1 MMTRAILIDPFTE
14 TIMDVT
20 MVDTK
25 LQTIKNLID
34 CEIITV
40 AGIGTSN
47 QYRGIDLIL
56 DDEGLLK
63 DSEHQAYFKYGIQ
76 SQPYA
81 GKALMVATDDEGETV
96 SLPENIT
103 VEKVSE
109 KVIFFKPSQK
119 YLEESKEIE
128 LISFL
133 SKLPV

>member
-14 TIMDVT
+14 TVMDVT

-63 DSEHQAYFKYGIQ
+63 DSNHQAYFKYGIQ

-81 GKALMVATDDEGETV
+81 GKALMVATDDQGETV
-96 SLPENIT
+96 SLPESIT

-119 YLEESKEIE
+119 TLDESTKMT
-128 LISFL
+128 FTAF
-133 SKLPV
+133 

>member
-1 MMTRAILIDPFTE
+1 MTRAILIDPFTE
-14 TIMDVT
+14 TIMEVM

-96 SLPENIT
+96 SLPEIIT

-119 YLEESKEIE
+119 TLDESTKMT
-128 LISFL
+128 FTAF
-133 SKLPV
+133 

>member
-1 MMTRAILIDPFTE
+1 MMTRAILINPFNE
-14 TIMDVT
+14 TIIDVT

-96 SLPENIT
+96 SLPESIT

-119 YLEESKEIE
+119 TLDESTKMT
-128 LISFL
+128 FTAF
-133 SKLPV
+133 

>member
-1 MMTRAILIDPFTE
+1 MTRAILINPFNE
-14 TIMDVT
+14 TIIDVT

-81 GKALMVATDDEGETV
+81 GKALMIATDDEGETV
-96 SLPENIT
+96 SLPESIT

-109 KVIFFKPSQK
+109 KVIFFKPSQNT
-119 YLEESKEIE
+119 LDESTKMT
-128 LISFL
+128 FTAF
-133 SKLPV
+133 

>member
-1 MMTRAILIDPFTE
+1 MTRAILIDPFTE
-14 TIMDVT
+14 TIIEVM

-96 SLPENIT
+96 SLPEIIT
-103 VEKVSE
+103 VKKVSE

-119 YLEESKEIE
+119 TLDESTKMT
-128 LISFL
+128 FTAF
-133 SKLPV
+133 

>member
-1 MMTRAILIDPFTE
+1 MMTRAILINPFNE
-14 TIMDVT
+14 TIIDVT

-76 SQPYA
+76 SNPYA
-81 GKALMVATDDEGETV
+81 GKALMIATDDEGETV
-96 SLPENIT
+96 SLPEIIT

-109 KVIFFKPSQK
+109 KVIFFKPSQNT
-119 YLEESKEIE
+119 LDESTKMT
-128 LISFL
+128 FTAF
-133 SKLPV
+133 

>member
-1 MMTRAILIDPFTE
+1 MMARAILIDPFTE
-14 TIMDVT
+14 TVSNVT
-20 MVDTK
+20 LVDTK

-109 KVIFFKPSQK
+109 KVIFFKPSK
-119 YLEESKEIE
+119 KTLDESTKMT
-128 LISFL
+128 FTAF
-133 SKLPV
+133 

>member
-1 MMTRAILIDPFTE
+1 MTRAILIDPFTE
-14 TIMDVT
+14 TIIEVM

-96 SLPENIT
+96 SLPEIIT

-109 KVIFFKPSQK
+109 KVIFFKPAQK
-119 YLEESKEIE
+119 TLDESTKMT
-128 LISFL
+128 FTAF
-133 SKLPV
+133 

>member
-1 MMTRAILIDPFTE
+1 MIKAILIDPFTE
-14 TIMDVT
+14 TITEVK

-96 SLPENIT
+96 SLPESIT

-109 KVIFFKPSQK
+109 KVIFFKPSQNT
-119 YLEESKEIE
+119 LDESTKMT
-128 LISFL
+128 FTAF
-133 SKLPV
+133 

>member
-1 MMTRAILIDPFTE
+1 MTRAILIDPFAE
-14 TIMDVT
+14 TIMEVT

-96 SLPENIT
+96 SLPESIT

-119 YLEESKEIE
+119 TLDESTKMT
-128 LISFL
+128 FTAF
-133 SKLPV
+133 

>member
-1 MMTRAILIDPFTE
+1 MIRAILINPFNE
-14 TIMDVT
+14 TIMNVT

-81 GKALMVATDDEGETV
+81 GKALMVATNDEGETV

-119 YLEESKEIE
+119 TLDESTKMT
-128 LISFL
+128 FTAF
-133 SKLPV
+133 

>member
-1 MMTRAILIDPFTE
+1 MIKAILIDPFTE
-14 TIMDVT
+14 TIMNVT

-63 DSEHQAYFKYGIQ
+63 DSNHQAYFKYGIQ

-96 SLPENIT
+96 SLPESIT

-119 YLEESKEIE
+119 TLDESTKMTFTA
-128 LISFL
+128 S
-133 SKLPV
+133 

>member
-1 MMTRAILIDPFTE
+1 MTRAILIDPFTE
-14 TIMDVT
+14 TIIEVM

-96 SLPENIT
+96 SLPEIIT

-119 YLEESKEIE
+119 TLDESTKMT
-128 LISFL
+128 FTAF
-133 SKLPV
+133 

>member
-1 MMTRAILIDPFTE
+1 MTKAILIDPFTE

-20 MVDTK
+20 LVDTK

-96 SLPENIT
+96 SLPESIT

-119 YLEESKEIE
+119 TLDESTKMTFT
-128 LISFL
+128 SF
-133 SKLPV
+133 

>member
-1 MMTRAILIDPFTE
+1 MMTRAILINPFNE
-14 TIMDVT
+14 TIMDVM

-96 SLPENIT
+96 SLPESIT

-119 YLEESKEIE
+119 TLDESTKMT
-128 LISFL
+128 FTAF
-133 SKLPV
+133 

>member
-1 MMTRAILIDPFTE
+1 MIKAILIDPFNE
-14 TIMDVT
+14 TIIDVT

-96 SLPENIT
+96 SLPESIT

-119 YLEESKEIE
+119 TLDESIKMT
-128 LISFL
+128 FTAF
-133 SKLPV
+133 

>member
-14 TIMDVT
+14 TVMDVT

-40 AGIGTSN
+40 AGVGTSN

-63 DSEHQAYFKYGIQ
+63 DSNHQAYFKYGIQ

-96 SLPENIT
+96 SLPESIT

-119 YLEESKEIE
+119 TLDESTKMT
-128 LISFL
+128 FTAF
-133 SKLPV
+133 

>member
-1 MMTRAILIDPFTE
+1 MTRAILIDPFTE
-14 TIMDVT
+14 TIIEVM

-25 LQTIKNLID
+25 LETIKNLID

-119 YLEESKEIE
+119 TLDESTKMT
-128 LISFL
+128 FT
-133 SKLPV
+133 PF

>member
-1 MMTRAILIDPFTE
+1 
-14 TIMDVT
+14 

-63 DSEHQAYFKYGIQ
+63 DSNHQAYFKYGIQ

-96 SLPENIT
+96 SLPESIT

-119 YLEESKEIE
+119 TLDESTKMT
-128 LISFL
+128 FT
-133 SKLPV
+133 PF

>member
-1 MMTRAILIDPFTE
+1 MTRAILIDPFTE
-14 TIMDVT
+14 TIMEVT

-96 SLPENIT
+96 SLPEIIT

-109 KVIFFKPSQK
+109 KVIFFKPSQNT
-119 YLEESKEIE
+119 LDESTKMT
-128 LISFL
+128 FTAF
-133 SKLPV
+133 

>member
-1 MMTRAILIDPFTE
+1 MIKAILIDPFTE
-14 TIMDVT
+14 TIMNVT

-63 DSEHQAYFKYGIQ
+63 DSNHQAYFKYGIQ

-96 SLPENIT
+96 SLPESIT

-119 YLEESKEIE
+119 TLDESTKMT
-128 LISFL
+128 FTAF
-133 SKLPV
+133 

>member
-1 MMTRAILIDPFTE
+1 MTRAILIDPFTE
-14 TIMDVT
+14 TVMDVT

-63 DSEHQAYFKYGIQ
+63 NSNHQAYFKYGIQ

-96 SLPENIT
+96 SLPESIT

-119 YLEESKEIE
+119 TLDESTKMT
-128 LISFL
+128 FTAF
-133 SKLPV
+133 

>member
-1 MMTRAILIDPFTE
+1 MTRAILINPFNE

-96 SLPENIT
+96 SLPESIT

-119 YLEESKEIE
+119 TLDESTKMT
-128 LISFL
+128 FT
-133 SKLPV
+133 PF

>member
-1 MMTRAILIDPFTE
+1 MMTRAILINPFNE

-119 YLEESKEIE
+119 TLDESTKMT
-128 LISFL
+128 FTAF
-133 SKLPV
+133 

>member
-1 MMTRAILIDPFTE
+1 MTRAILIDPFTE
-14 TIMDVT
+14 TIMEVT

-34 CEIITV
+34 CEIIAV

-81 GKALMVATDDEGETV
+81 GKALMIATDDEGETV
-96 SLPENIT
+96 SLPEIIT

-109 KVIFFKPSQK
+109 KVIFFKPSQET
-119 YLEESKEIE
+119 LDESTQMTFT
-128 LISFL
+128 SF
-133 SKLPV
+133 

>member
-1 MMTRAILIDPFTE
+1 MTRAILIDPFTE
-14 TIMDVT
+14 TIIEVM

-96 SLPENIT
+96 SLPEIIT

-109 KVIFFKPSQK
+109 KVIFFKPSQNT
-119 YLEESKEIE
+119 LDESTKMT
-128 LISFL
+128 FTAF
-133 SKLPV
+133 

>member
-14 TIMDVT
+14 TVMDVT

-47 QYRGIDLIL
+47 QYRGIDFIL

-63 DSEHQAYFKYGIQ
+63 DSNHQAYFKYGIQ

-119 YLEESKEIE
+119 TLDESTKMT
-128 LISFL
+128 FT
-133 SKLPV
+133 PF

>member
-1 MMTRAILIDPFTE
+1 MTRAILIDPFTE
-14 TIMDVT
+14 TIMEVT

-34 CEIITV
+34 CEIIAV
-40 AGIGTSN
+40 AGIGASN

-96 SLPENIT
+96 SLPEIIT

-109 KVIFFKPSQK
+109 KVIFFKPSQNT
-119 YLEESKEIE
+119 LDESTKMT
-128 LISFL
+128 FTAF
-133 SKLPV
+133 

>member
-14 TIMDVT
+14 TVMDVT

-63 DSEHQAYFKYGIQ
+63 DSNHQAYFKYGIQ

-81 GKALMVATDDEGETV
+81 GKALMIATDDEGETV
-96 SLPENIT
+96 SLPESIT

-119 YLEESKEIE
+119 TLDESTKMT
-128 LISFL
+128 FTAF
-133 SKLPV
+133 

>member
-1 MMTRAILIDPFTE
+1 MTRAILIDPFTE

-76 SQPYA
+76 SPPYA

-96 SLPENIT
+96 SLPESIT

-119 YLEESKEIE
+119 TLDESTKMT
-128 LISFL
+128 FTAF
-133 SKLPV
+133 